1 MIFTEFDPLIIF
13 GSSGFFVVITALI
26 LRLVY
31 SSRKH
36 SSEVHGPNLRLFMS
50 HTWGETHQNHQNVMK
65 ICNYLRNG
73 SFRIDKVWVD
83 EEQMP
88 PGSNIAEKIMEG
100 VRDSNCFV
108 VFITR
113 DYIQRFLRRDDS
125 DWCVYE
131 MNLAVRHK
139 LIVIPVLFDN
149 SINPSETLPSPFDA
163 FLRDFIAID
172 LRQPVTM
179 LDDDLLSQEKCNEII
194 NSAFTM
200 LADKTIKMMR
210 ENAGIVNEERKQNIL
225 KSGYEALQLCHS
237 QLQLITSFEWKAK
250 QTVQEKFKK
259 VSPFIH
265 FSLFNISKS
274 CVYRKEK
281 CWQEEKK
288 RS

>member
-1 MIFTEFDPLIIF
+1 MLTEFDPLIIF
-13 GSSGFFVVITALI
+13 GSSGIVVVLTALV
-26 LRLVY
+26 LRFVY
-31 SSRKH
+31 ASRSFRREGH
-36 SSEVHGPNLRLFMS
+36 QPNLRLFMS
-50 HTWGETHQNHQNVMK
+50 HTWGEDRQNHQHVMK

-73 SFRIDKVWVD
+73 SYRIDKVWVD

-88 PGSNIAEKIMEG
+88 PGSNIEEKIMEG
-100 VRDSNCFV
+100 VRGSNCFV

-113 DYIQRFLRRDDS
+113 DYIQRFLCRDDS

-139 LIVIPVLFDN
+139 LIIIPVLFDN
-149 SINPSETLPSPFDA
+149 SIHPNETLPSPFDA

-210 ENAGIVNEERKQNIL
+210 ENAGI
-225 KSGYEALQLCHS
+225 
-237 QLQLITSFEWKAK
+237 
-250 QTVQEKFKK
+250 
-259 VSPFIH
+259 
-265 FSLFNISKS
+265 
-274 CVYRKEK
+274 
-281 CWQEEKK
+281 
-288 RS
+288 

>member
-36 SSEVHGPNLRLFMS
+36 SREVHGPNLRLFMS
-50 HTWGETHQNHQNVMK
+50 HTWGENHQNHQNVMK

-73 SFRIDKVWVD
+73 SYCIDKVWVD

-88 PGSNIAEKIMEG
+88 PGSEIAEKIMEG

-139 LIVIPVLFDN
+139 LIIIPVLFDN
-149 SINPSETLPSPFDA
+149 SINPNETLPSPFDA

-172 LRQPVTM
+172 LRQPVAM
-179 LDDDLLSQEKCNEII
+179 LDDDLLSQEKCNEIL

-225 KSGYEALQLCHS
+225 KSGYEALQLCHY
-237 QLQLITSFEWKAK
+237 QLQEITGFEWKAK

-265 FSLFNISKS
+265 YFFLFNISKS

-281 CWQEEKK
+281 
-288 RS
+288 R